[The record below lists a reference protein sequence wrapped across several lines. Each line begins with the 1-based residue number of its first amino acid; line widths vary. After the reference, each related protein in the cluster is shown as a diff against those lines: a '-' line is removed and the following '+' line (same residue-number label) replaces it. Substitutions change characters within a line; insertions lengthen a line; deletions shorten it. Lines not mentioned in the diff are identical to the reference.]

1 MIHRLQWGG
10 TVHVVLPPALL
21 EGGRLHGPSLS
32 TDPHPHK
39 YIPDSPDLD
48 DEVQAL
54 HDLARSGTITA
65 DTAERQIN
73 MYLMVASHR
82 ELCLQLP
89 PERRRWLLLP
99 ITDAPHPGL
108 LPDLGQIIHRV
119 LARDPLQSSLSTVV
133 EQCIPCMR
141 HVSRAPRYLD
151 SQEVLLNL
159 VLALL
164 IGCFPGTLKKP
175 AFGARAILWRRVHIL
190 LTKTREEQ
198 TAFLEG
204 HQDILVLACMEYMA
218 RVLPL
223 HMPAQ
228 DAILTGKDSPSS
240 GFYRRIPPLCDE
252 FRQFLDE
259 TVQGARPSWADMQG
273 LCAGYVERVSRLK
286 RSHPGQQ
293 QHARDGPK
301 EPAPRLPVPNILEHW
316 EAPQLMGDPTR
327 NEFRLL
333 GLSLGLHGSIVM
345 QIQRDLQIS
354 VLPGN
359 LRRLQIERL
368 LEQSGG
374 EMRTAFLRTRRSAG
388 VSCIFV
394 VTMAVGE

>member
-1 MIHRLQWGG
+1 
-10 TVHVVLPPALL
+10 
-21 EGGRLHGPSLS
+21 
-32 TDPHPHK
+32 
-39 YIPDSPDLD
+39 
-48 DEVQAL
+48 
-54 HDLARSGTITA
+54 
-65 DTAERQIN
+65 
-73 MYLMVASHR
+73 
-82 ELCLQLP
+82 
-89 PERRRWLLLP
+89 
-99 ITDAPHPGL
+99 
-108 LPDLGQIIHRV
+108 
-119 LARDPLQSSLSTVV
+119 
-133 EQCIPCMR
+133 
-141 HVSRAPRYLD
+141 
-151 SQEVLLNL
+151 
-159 VLALL
+159 
-164 IGCFPGTLKKP
+164 
-175 AFGARAILWRRVHIL
+175 VHIL

-204 HQDILVLACMEYMA
+204 HQDVLLLACMEYMA

-228 DAILTGKDSPSS
+228 DAILTGKDAPSA

-259 TVQGARPSWADMQG
+259 TVQGALPTWADMQG

-293 QHARDGPK
+293 QSKDGPR
-301 EPAPRLPVPNILEHW
+301 EPPPRLPVNNILEHW
-316 EAPQLMGDPTR
+316 EAPQLMGVPTR

-333 GLSLGLHGSIVM
+333 GLSLGLHGSIIM

-374 EMRTAFLRTRRSAG
+374 EMRTAFLRTRR
-388 VSCIFV
+388 FV
-394 VTMAVGE
+394 ASPSGPNRAT